1 MHCMRWGLLIGGIT
15 VYSTKRM
22 KITHESAIWGHDW
35 EMHNAAREIFT
46 LEEIASWEG
55 WMLNP
60 SMLEISALIEK

>member
-1 MHCMRWGLLIGGIT
+1 
-15 VYSTKRM
+15 M